1 MEETDLLVQF
11 IRENQACFYRV
22 AYSYVKE
29 SQTAMDLVQDAI
41 VKALQKYHT
50 IKDAQLLRPWF
61 YRILVN
67 ECLSY
72 LRKNRRN
79 WNLIALEDQPEVA
92 AETHRSEE
100 YLDLYDAIDGLDPQ
114 LRTII
119 ILHYFEGLTLE
130 EVAEITKTNLNT
142 VKTRM
147 YRALR
152 YLRGKIDGGE
162 EYGSYTLSKS

>member
-1 MEETDLLVQF
+1 M
-11 IRENQACFYRV
+11 
-22 AYSYVKE
+22 
-29 SQTAMDLVQDAI
+29 
-41 VKALQKYHT
+41 
-50 IKDAQLLRPWF
+50 
-61 YRILVN
+61 
-67 ECLSY
+67 
-72 LRKNRRN
+72 
-79 WNLIALEDQPEVA
+79 IALEDQPEVA

>member
-1 MEETDLLVQF
+1 MEETELLVQF

-50 IKDAQLLRPWF
+50 IKDAQLLRPRF

-100 YLDLYDAIDGLDPQ
+100 YLDLYDAIDGLD
-114 LRTII
+114 RSCA
-119 ILHYFEGLTLE
+119 HY
-130 EVAEITKTNLNT
+130 
-142 VKTRM
+142 
-147 YRALR
+147 YSALF
-152 YLRGKIDGGE
+152 RGPDPGRSGRNHKNQ
-162 EYGSYTLSKS
+162 SQHS

>member
-1 MEETDLLVQF
+1 MEETELLVQF

-50 IKDAQLLRPWF
+50 RKDAQLLRPWF